1 MREPSSYSVPAPCLG
16 TVPFWRNQ
24 MKPKGNRRTPN
35 IPCDG
40 RPSDS
45 SEIAGTTC
53 YAESNLGHFDA
64 PPYVLRP
71 TCRPIRGIYEEKP
84 AVATARGDFEISSAV
99 GIQIGDSGVIPT
111 MTK

>member
-1 MREPSSYSVPAPCLG
+1 
-16 TVPFWRNQ
+16 

-40 RPSDS
+40 RLSDS
-45 SEIAGTTC
+45 SEIAGTAC

-64 PPYVLRP
+64 LPYALHP
-71 TCRPIRGIYEEKP
+71 TRWSIRGIYEEK
-84 AVATARGDFEISSAV
+84 AGCGDCSGRPFEISSV
-99 GIQIGDSGVIPT
+99 GLQIGDSGVIPT

>member
-1 MREPSSYSVPAPCLG
+1 
-16 TVPFWRNQ
+16 

-35 IPCDG
+35 ISCDG

-45 SEIAGTTC
+45 SEIARTAC

-71 TCRPIRGIYEEKP
+71 TCRPIRGIYEEKGGC
-84 AVATARGDFEISSAV
+84 GDCSGRPFEISSAV